1 MKGRERKGE
10 RSGRSGPFSPIWS
23 KKQVESVEIVVQIC
37 VGVLLRLGGESG
49 WCFVLKS
56 VGDRLCEKED
66 LDVRS

>member
-1 MKGRERKGE
+1 M
-10 RSGRSGPFSPIWS
+10 
-23 KKQVESVEIVVQIC
+23 EIVVKIC

-56 VGDRLCEKED
+56 VGDRLCEKRD